1 MNSVRITN
9 LFFIKPRRTFELFHI
24 IPESM
29 LLYDNGTITII
40 QFRVLTLVLACIN
53 DFDSSKVAKSETML
67 R

>member
-29 LLYDNGTITII
+29 LRYDNETITII
-40 QFRVLTLVLACIN
+40 QFRVLTLVLACI
-53 DFDSSKVAKSETML
+53 K
-67 R
+67 